1 MLMCAG
7 DELIAN
13 KSSIVGSIGVI
24 SASFGFK
31 DLIEKIGV
39 KRRIFTAGENKSFL
53 DPFVDVQDKDV
64 EKLIKVQT
72 SIFKNFKALVLKNR
86 KEKIEADK
94 VCNGEFWT
102 GEQAIDLGLVDSNDA
117 LVDYLDNNYG
127 KNYRLRPIESKK
139 SFLKGIFSSR
149 SNATDSISGLVAFI
163 ATDMA
168 VEKSDDLVALC
179 KRRGFIFQ
187 SDEIYGGQK
196 GLYTFGPM
204 GVELKNNLKQA
215 WWKTMV
221 WQRDDVEGLDASL
234 LTSPN
239 VLKYSGHEDTFTD
252 PLCDC
257 KDCKSRWREDQLNDK
272 ACPGCGSKNLTEPR
286 PFNLMFKTAIGPV
299 DDGSSFVY
307 LRPETAQQIFTNFK
321 NVLDSTSRSV
331 PFGIGQTGKSFRNE
345 ITPWKIYLSSA

>member
-1 MLMCAG
+1 MTFSRFNPFKKKTNINVVSLRGVIGDMGRFSKGLTIENTAPILEKAFTTKKPKVVVIQINSPGGSPVQSELIYNKIRSLAEKNKVKVITIAEDVAASGGYMLMCAG

-149 SNATDSISGLVAFI
+149 SNATDSISGLVETLYEEAHW
-163 ATDMA
+163 
-168 VEKSDDLVALC
+168 S
-179 KRRGFIFQ
+179 R
-187 SDEIYGGQK
+187 YG
-196 GLYTFGPM
+196 
-204 GVELKNNLKQA
+204 
-215 WWKTMV
+215 
-221 WQRDDVEGLDASL
+221 R
-234 LTSPN
+234 
-239 VLKYSGHEDTFTD
+239 
-252 PLCDC
+252 
-257 KDCKSRWREDQLNDK
+257 
-272 ACPGCGSKNLTEPR
+272 
-286 PFNLMFKTAIGPV
+286 
-299 DDGSSFVY
+299 
-307 LRPETAQQIFTNFK
+307 
-321 NVLDSTSRSV
+321 
-331 PFGIGQTGKSFRNE
+331 
-345 ITPWKIYLSSA
+345 

>member
-1 MLMCAG
+1 MKSKRLEQLKKMLEDNPQDPFLLYALAQEFLNNNET
-7 DELIAN
+7 DKAL
-13 KSSIVGSIGVI
+13 KW
-24 SASFGFK
+24 FK

-149 SNATDSISGLVAFI
+149 SNATDSISGLVETLYEEAHW
-163 ATDMA
+163 
-168 VEKSDDLVALC
+168 S
-179 KRRGFIFQ
+179 R
-187 SDEIYGGQK
+187 YG
-196 GLYTFGPM
+196 
-204 GVELKNNLKQA
+204 
-215 WWKTMV
+215 
-221 WQRDDVEGLDASL
+221 R
-234 LTSPN
+234 
-239 VLKYSGHEDTFTD
+239 
-252 PLCDC
+252 
-257 KDCKSRWREDQLNDK
+257 
-272 ACPGCGSKNLTEPR
+272 
-286 PFNLMFKTAIGPV
+286 
-299 DDGSSFVY
+299 
-307 LRPETAQQIFTNFK
+307 
-321 NVLDSTSRSV
+321 
-331 PFGIGQTGKSFRNE
+331 
-345 ITPWKIYLSSA
+345 